1 MNMSASSDAQG
12 PQEETSAHETTSSLI
27 RWWRETLELLR
38 PHVLDRLRIVDLAN
52 PEQTM
57 AGIERDTEFRGFN
70 VWILVF
76 SIVIASIG
84 LNVNSTA
91 VIIGAMLISPLMGPI
106 MGVGLGVGV
115 NNHVLIRKS
124 LGNLGVATGIAI
136 LSSALYFLISP
147 IDEAGSELLART
159 NPTFLDVMVAFFGG
173 LTGILAGSRKEKNN
187 VIPGVA
193 IATALM
199 PPLCTAGY
207 GLAHLDG
214 TYFFGALYL
223 FLINAILIATS
234 TTLVVRYLRFPIAT
248 PLDAAK
254 ERKYKRYFLMGL
266 AALVIPSGFILYN
279 TVKQSIQTT
288 KLNQFLSEFV
298 VYPGVEVVKRD
309 IAFEEG
315 VPEVNVVL
323 LGETVPEGV
332 IAQWQEG
339 LRSAMPE
346 ATLSVVQNEGP
357 DGLEDLQRMVNL
369 YAEGQTALS
378 RRDNELMNLRSE
390 LAELKRRDLPA
401 NLARE
406 ILAQVQ
412 DAEHVEVAHRRSTSR
427 DGSTKSVPWVR
438 VTLPGAAAEDST
450 SRARVEA
457 LEHQLWTWLLLRLET
472 DTVALEV
479 HRPELPLRDSRGG
492 VGTKGVRTESA
503 TPVTQPAFGH

>member
-1 MNMSASSDAQG
+1 M
-12 PQEETSAHETTSSLI
+12 
-27 RWWRETLELLR
+27 LR
-38 PHVLDRLRIVDLAN
+38 PHVLDRLRIVDLAE

-115 NNHVLIRKS
+115 NNLDLIRKS
-124 LGNLGVATGIAI
+124 VGNLGVATGIAI

-147 IDEAGSELLART
+147 IDEAGSELLSRT

-214 TYFFGALYL
+214 GYFFGALYL

-234 TTLVVRYLRFPIAT
+234 TTLVVRYLRFPIAQ
-248 PLDAAK
+248 PVDAAK
-254 ERKYKRYFLMGL
+254 EQKYKRYFGMGL
-266 AALVIPSGFILYN
+266 AALVLPSAFILYN
-279 TVKQSIQTT
+279 TVTQSVKTS
-288 KLNQFLSEFV
+288 KLQDFISETV
-298 VYPGVEVVKRD
+298 VFPGTEVVKREVD
-309 IAFEEG
+309 FPEG
-315 VPEVNVVL
+315 KPVAHVVL
-323 LGETVPEGV
+323 LGSTVPADLV
-332 IAQWQEG
+332 IQWQEA
-339 LRSAMPE
+339 LAKVMPE
-346 ATLSVVQNEGP
+346 AELQLVQNNGP
-357 DGLEDLQRMVNL
+357 SGLEDLQRMVNL

-378 RRDNELMNLRSE
+378 LRD
-390 LAELKRRDLPA
+390 AELVKLRTELSNLKDQDLPA
-401 NLARE
+401 SLPAE
-406 ILAQVQ
+406 ILAQAPDVTG
-412 DAEHVEVAHRRSTSR
+412 VEVANRRFVGR
-427 DGSTKSVPWVR
+427 DGLERVVPWVD
-438 VTLPGAAAEDST
+438 VQMAPQDSLD
-450 SRARVEA
+450 SLRIVA
-457 LEHQLWTWLLLRLET
+457 LEQQIGAWLLLRLDA
-472 DTVALEV
+472 DTLALQI
-479 HRPELPLRDSRGG
+479 R
-492 VGTKGVRTESA
+492 A
-503 TPVTQPAFGH
+503 N